1 MASVRPRPLQA
12 VIVLLPLVA
21 LARGIDLL
29 SLVLLFG
36 VAAWF
41 GVRRDASWTDAVGR
55 AIDLSLAGLVGVAVV
70 LGTVTLLPRAVHEGV
85 TVMLVGAWVVA
96 VVVTAGLALTT
107 VDQPRWRPLLRRAL
121 DART

>member
-29 SLVLLFG
+29 SLVVLLG

>member
-1 MASVRPRPLQA
+1 MRPRPLQA

-29 SLVLLFG
+29 SLVVLLG

-41 GVRRDASWTDAVGR
+41 GVRRDASWTDTVGR
-55 AIDLSLAGLVGVAVV
+55 AIDLSLAGLVGIALL
-70 LGTVTLLPRAVHEGV
+70 LGTVALLPRAVHEGLTV
-85 TVMLVGAWVVA
+85 TLVGAWVVA

-107 VDQPRWRPLLRRAL
+107 ADQPRWRPLLRRAL

>member
-1 MASVRPRPLQA
+1 MASVRPRPLEA

-29 SLVLLFG
+29 SLVVLLG

>member
-1 MASVRPRPLQA
+1 MASVRPRPLEA
-12 VIVLLPLVA
+12 VIVLLPLVT

-29 SLVLLFG
+29 SLVVLLG
-36 VAAWF
+36 AAAWF

-70 LGTVTLLPRAVHEGV
+70 LGTVALLPRAVHEGLTV
-85 TVMLVGAWVVA
+85 TLVGAWVVA

-107 VDQPRWRPLLRRAL
+107 ADQPRWRPLLRRAL
-121 DART
+121 DARA